1 MEVIYTLIYTKA
13 AIKDIQSL
21 KAAKLADK
29 VEDLCRSLAVSP
41 MPLYSKQLSGDLK
54 AQRSIRINLQHRLV
68 YEILDSEKIIKI
80 LSMWSHYE

>member
-1 MEVIYTLIYTKA
+1 MYTLSYTKK

-29 VEDLCRSLAVSP
+29 VEDLCKSLVVNP
-41 MPLYSKQLSGDLK
+41 MALYSKQLSGDLK
-54 AQRSIRINLQHRLV
+54 GKRSIRINLQHRLV
-68 YEILDSEKIIKI
+68 YEILESEKIIKI

>member
-1 MEVIYTLIYTKA
+1 MEVIYTLIYTKK

-29 VEDLCRSLAVSP
+29 VADLCRSLLVNP
-41 MPLYSKQLSGDLK
+41 IPLYSKQLSGDLK
-54 AQRSIRINLQHRLV
+54 GKRSIRINLQHRLV
-68 YEILDSEKIIKI
+68 YEVLESEKIIKI

>member
-1 MEVIYTLIYTKA
+1 MYTLSYTKK

-29 VEDLCRSLAVSP
+29 VEDLCRSLVENP
-41 MPLYSKQLSGDLK
+41 MQLYSKQLSGDLK
-54 AQRSIRINLQHRLV
+54 GKRSIRINLQHRLV
-68 YEILDSEKIIKI
+68 YEILESEKIIKI